1 MATEPSWKA
10 IDDMVR
16 SGHGI
21 PLAPEDPEVRA
32 VRLIWE
38 ALDPLEPVE
47 QDRVLRWAR
56 DRFGSGTD
64 DRS

>member
-1 MATEPSWKA
+1 MAEPSWKA

-32 VRLIWE
+32 LRLIFE
-38 ALDPLEPVE
+38 ALHPLNQFE
-47 QDRVLRWAR
+47 QHRVLRWAQ
-56 DRFGSGTD
+56 DRYGSGTD